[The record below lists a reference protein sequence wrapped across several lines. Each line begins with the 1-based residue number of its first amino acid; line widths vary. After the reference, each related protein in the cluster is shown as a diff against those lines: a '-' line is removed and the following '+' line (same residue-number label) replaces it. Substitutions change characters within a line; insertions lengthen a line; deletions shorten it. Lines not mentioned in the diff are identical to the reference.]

1 MKKYCKALVN
11 LGVAFIILLLI
22 VFLVPKLLVFF
33 APFVAGWIIAL
44 IASPLVRFF
53 EEKVKIKR
61 KAGSAFV
68 IVAVIALVILILYLV
83 GAKLVDE
90 IMGLIG
96 ALPDIWDSAEND
108 FADIGQNLSVI
119 YNRFPADVQQS
130 IMDVINQIGSYVG
143 DLLGKIGTP
152 TINAVGNF
160 AKQVPSILIGLIMA
174 LLSSYF
180 FVAERD
186 QLATWFRKHT
196 PAEVLSWYYML
207 KRGLVK
213 AVGGYLKAQLKI
225 EVWMYLLLVIGFAI
239 LQVDYALLIALGIA
253 FLDFLPFFGTGTVMV
268 PWAIIKILSSDYKMA
283 IGLLIIWGIG
293 QLARQLIQPKIVGDS
308 VGMPPLPTL
317 FLLYIGY
324 KLGGVVGM
332 IVAVPVGLIALTMY
346 QEGALQTT
354 KDSVKILTAGINHF
368 RRLKPEDMDEV
379 RQMQERDRRLS
390 EELARQAAEEE
401 AQKDAQKEAR
411 KEAQKEASAKKQKEK
426 KS

>member
-83 GAKLVDE
+83 GAKLTDE

-143 DLLGKIGTP
+143 DLLGKI
-152 TINAVGNF
+152 

-186 QLATWFRKHT
+186 QLATWFRNHT

-332 IVAVPVGLIALTMY
+332 IVAVPIGLIALTMY

-401 AQKDAQKEAR
+401 AQKEAQKEAR
-411 KEAQKEASAKKQKEK
+411 KEAFAKKQKEK

>member
-83 GAKLVDE
+83 GAKLTDE

-143 DLLGKIGTP
+143 DLLGRHPYDQCRGQFRQAGSFDTDRTDHGTAFFLFLRSGERP
-152 TINAVGNF
+152 AGN
-160 AKQVPSILIGLIMA
+160 
-174 LLSSYF
+174 
-180 FVAERD
+180 
-186 QLATWFRKHT
+186 
-196 PAEVLSWYYML
+196 
-207 KRGLVK
+207 
-213 AVGGYLKAQLKI
+213 
-225 EVWMYLLLVIGFAI
+225 
-239 LQVDYALLIALGIA
+239 
-253 FLDFLPFFGTGTVMV
+253 MV
-268 PWAIIKILSSDYKMA
+268 P
-283 IGLLIIWGIG
+283 
-293 QLARQLIQPKIVGDS
+293 
-308 VGMPPLPTL
+308 
-317 FLLYIGY
+317 
-324 KLGGVVGM
+324 
-332 IVAVPVGLIALTMY
+332 
-346 QEGALQTT
+346 
-354 KDSVKILTAGINHF
+354 
-368 RRLKPEDMDEV
+368 
-379 RQMQERDRRLS
+379 
-390 EELARQAAEEE
+390 
-401 AQKDAQKEAR
+401 
-411 KEAQKEASAKKQKEK
+411 
-426 KS
+426 

>member
-68 IVAVIALVILILYLV
+68 IVAVIALVILIIYLV
-83 GAKLVDE
+83 GAKLTDE

-186 QLATWFRKHT
+186 QLAVWFRKHT

-225 EVWMYLLLVIGFAI
+225 EVWMYLLLVIGFAV

-253 FLDFLPFFGTGTVMV
+253 FLDFLPVFGTGTALI
-268 PWAIIKILSSDYKMA
+268 PWGLIKLLGGEYA
-283 IGLLIIWGIG
+283 FAAGLLLIYVLT
-293 QLARQLIQPKIVGDS
+293 QVTRQLVQPKLVGDS
-308 VGMPPLPTL
+308 MGLNPLLTL
-317 FLLYIGY
+317 LLLY
-324 KLGGVVGM
+324 LGFKVKGIAGM
-332 IVAVPVGLIALTMY
+332 ILAVPIGLFFVSLY
-346 QEGALQTT
+346 EYGAFQGI
-354 KDSVKILTAGINHF
+354 KDSLDVLIKDINAF
-368 RRLKPEDMDEV
+368 RR
-379 RQMQERDRRLS
+379 
-390 EELARQAAEEE
+390 
-401 AQKDAQKEAR
+401 KE
-411 KEAQKEASAKKQKEK
+411 
-426 KS
+426 

>member
-83 GAKLVDE
+83 GAKLTDE

-160 AKQVPSILIGLIMA
+160 AKQVPSILIGL
-174 LLSSYF
+174 
-180 FVAERD
+180 
-186 QLATWFRKHT
+186 
-196 PAEVLSWYYML
+196 SWHC
-207 KRGLVK
+207 
-213 AVGGYLKAQLKI
+213 
-225 EVWMYLLLVIGFAI
+225 
-239 LQVDYALLIALGIA
+239 
-253 FLDFLPFFGTGTVMV
+253 FLPISLWLRETNWQSGSVSIHRRKYCPG
-268 PWAIIKILSSDYKMA
+268 IIC
-283 IGLLIIWGIG
+283 
-293 QLARQLIQPKIVGDS
+293 RS
-308 VGMPPLPTL
+308 V
-317 FLLYIGY
+317 
-324 KLGGVVGM
+324 
-332 IVAVPVGLIALTMY
+332 
-346 QEGALQTT
+346 
-354 KDSVKILTAGINHF
+354 DWS
-368 RRLKPEDMDEV
+368 
-379 RQMQERDRRLS
+379 
-390 EELARQAAEEE
+390 
-401 AQKDAQKEAR
+401 
-411 KEAQKEASAKKQKEK
+411 KQ
-426 KS
+426 